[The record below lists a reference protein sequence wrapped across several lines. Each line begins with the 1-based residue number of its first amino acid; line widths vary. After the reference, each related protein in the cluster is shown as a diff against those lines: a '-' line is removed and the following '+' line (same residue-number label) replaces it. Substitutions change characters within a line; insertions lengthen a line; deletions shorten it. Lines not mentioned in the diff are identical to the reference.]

1 MYMRNQFQR
10 DRERT
15 FIFGELRNGCPMVY
29 KHKTDREKESVFN
42 ELANRSELQRFNEIF
57 VQNNF

>member
-1 MYMRNQFQR
+1 MRNQFQR

-42 ELANRSELQRFNEIF
+42 ELANKSEL
-57 VQNNF
+57 